1 MRVIISATHRSS
13 GKTTIAIGLCAA
25 MSQKG
30 LVVQPFKKGPD
41 YIDPSWLTLA
51 AGRDCHN
58 LDIFMMGEK
67 RMINAFQ
74 AANHDA
80 DLSIIEGNKGFY
92 DGLDIEGTDSTCH
105 LARLLKSPV
114 ILIVDARGMT
124 RGIAPLLL
132 GYQQFEPDN
141 MIQGVILNMVASSRH
156 EEKLRTAIK
165 HYCGLEVVGALPAM
179 KNIEI
184 EQRHLGLI
192 PIREDERLLPV
203 IDTTANVI
211 RNYVNLERVIDIAGS
226 AQVLPEIKAEKTF
239 LPPSIRLGVARD
251 PVFTFYYPENLDALC
266 RAGASI
272 TPFNTLIDEQ
282 LPIVDGL
289 YFGGGFPEMFLEDLA
304 QNKPLLEDIRVAIE
318 KGMPVYAECGGLMY
332 LTRSISYNGIIR
344 KMVGALACDIEVFT
358 KPQGHGYVVLKQ
370 TGNALWSGF
379 NEEGR
384 GHEFHYSQVINPE
397 GLNFAYNIIR
407 GNGVDGKRDGIIYKN
422 VIASYAHLH
431 SVGVPEWAPR
441 FVNFVKHG
449 ARG

>member
-25 MSQKG
+25 LSQKG

-41 YIDPSWLTLA
+41 YIDPSWLTHA

-58 LDIFMMGEK
+58 LDIWMMGEEGTF
-67 RMINAFQ
+67 NAFQ
-74 AANHDA
+74 AAASNA

-105 LARLLKSPV
+105 LASLLKSPV

-132 GYQQFEPDN
+132 GYQQFEKEN
-141 MIQGVILNMVASSRH
+141 MIRGVLLNMVASPRH
-156 EEKLRTAIK
+156 EEKLRAAIER
-165 HYCGLEVVGALPAM
+165 YCGLEVVGALPAM
-179 KNIEI
+179 SDIEI

-192 PIREDERLLPV
+192 PIKEDNQMVPI
-203 IDTTANVI
+203 IDDIARAI
-211 RNYVNLERVIDIAGS
+211 KEHVNLERVIDIAGS
-226 AQVLPEIKAEKTF
+226 ALVLPEIKTKKTF
-239 LPPSIRLGVARD
+239 APPNIRLGVARD

-266 RAGASI
+266 QAGAELI
-272 TPFNTLIDEQ
+272 PFNTLIDEQ
-282 LPIVDGL
+282 LPTVDGL
-289 YFGGGFPEMFLEDLA
+289 YFGGGFPEMFLEGLA

-332 LTRSISYNGIIR
+332 LSQSISCKKITR
-344 KMVGALACDIEVFT
+344 KMVGALPVDIEVFD
-358 KPQGHGYVVLKQ
+358 KPQGHGYVILKQ
-370 TGNALWSGF
+370 TGNAPWSGF
-379 NEEGR
+379 NEEGK
-384 GHEFHYSQVINPE
+384 GHEFHYSRVINPE
-397 GLNFAYNIIR
+397 GLNFAYNVIR
-407 GNGVDGKRDGIIYKN
+407 GKGVGGKHDGIIYKN

-441 FVNFVKHG
+441 FVDFVKH
-449 ARG
+449 